1 MLLMLCAAA
10 APVHIA
16 FLSPAHCGPA
26 ASGMRHALPYS
37 IHSLASSQKCHGVEH
52 TGCVHDSRVQV

>member
-16 FLSPAHCGPA
+16 FLSPAHFGCF
-26 ASGMRHALPYS
+26 RHEAC
-37 IHSLASSQKCHGVEH
+37 IAIFHHSLACSQKCHGVEH
-52 TGCVHDSRVQV
+52 TGCMLKAV